1 MVAFDEFMESLRLS
15 IAGYSQLRAGQAS
28 DFSLSLS
35 NILCGGCGMPN
46 PKIKPSPAKEEQAS
60 VRRAH
65 LPQDLGT
72 PIVSNVNAAMIS
84 RKSQSGGIP
93 LDSRSHWWYS
103 PPMSTLPVLKN
114 ADFELVSEFAQPDA
128 KKRLSLGEA
137 LGSATAFNIYRN
149 PLGQLI
155 LDPVK
160 AVPASEMWL
169 YENAEALAS
178 VKQGL
183 RESAEGKSVYRGS
196 FAKHTRE

>member
-1 MVAFDEFMESLRLS
+1 MTTSA
-15 IAGYSQLRAGQAS
+15 I
-28 DFSLSLS
+28 
-35 NILCGGCGMPN
+35 
-46 PKIKPSPAKEEQAS
+46 
-60 VRRAH
+60 
-65 LPQDLGT
+65 
-72 PIVSNVNAAMIS
+72 
-84 RKSQSGGIP
+84 
-93 LDSRSHWWYS
+93 
-103 PPMSTLPVLKN
+103 LKN
-114 ADFELVSEFAQPDA
+114 KDFLLVSEFAQPDA

-137 LGSATAFNIYRN
+137 MGSATAYNIYRN

-196 FAKHTRE
+196 FAKHARE